1 MKNWG
6 IMLLT
11 ASVLC
16 ACAGGGTTIK
26 KNRNMEFNCE
36 NQFKVTFSEQ
46 VVIASGDSTT
56 SIKVSVKSPSLNGEY
71 DMQQARA
78 ASGVKYETKDGKY
91 YFWEHQGEFTFGTE
105 DSVYCLCK

>member
-1 MKNWG
+1 MKNLV
-6 IMLLT
+6 IILAT
-11 ASVLC
+11 AGTLG
-16 ACAGGGTTIK
+16 ACANDNDVIK

-36 NQFKVTFSEQ
+36 NQFNVHFRESITVS
-46 VVIASGDSTT
+46 SGDSTSKIT
-56 SIKVSVKSPSLNGEY
+56 VSVKSPSLNGEY
-71 DMQQARA
+71 EMTQARA